1 MLNLVAW
8 VVVGLIVVA
17 VGYQLVSKDQPL
29 GPIPT
34 IALAVLGALVGTVSA
49 QFVDLGAVRTVTN
62 VDWLSVG
69 ITVFVGVLV
78 SLLVGILRR

>member
-34 IALAVLGALVGTVSA
+34 IALAVLGAGVGIVSA

-62 VDWLSVG
+62 VDWISVV

-78 SLLVGILRR
+78 SLLIGILRR

>member
-29 GPIPT
+29 GPLPT
-34 IALAVLGALVGTVSA
+34 IVLAVLGAGVGIVSA
-49 QFVDLGAVRTVTN
+49 QFVDLGAVRSVTN
-62 VDWLSVG
+62 VDWISVV
-69 ITVFVGVLV
+69 ITVFVGVLI

>member
-1 MLNLVAW
+1 LLNLVAW

-29 GPIPT
+29 GALPT
-34 IALAVLGALVGTVSA
+34 IALAVLGAGVGIVSA
-49 QFVDLGAVRTVTN
+49 QFVDLGAVRSVTN
-62 VDWLSVG
+62 IDWISVV

-78 SLLVGILRR
+78 SLLVGLLRR